1 MDEIAAP
8 GILAYKAG
16 ECFVN
21 LVSLINEI
29 PAGRDINSTTLE
41 NLLQQYVKSSSP
53 PTIFTTDIIPV
64 IGFSFKVFH
73 TFSGPGGPSAC
84 TSAPAALRGV
94 GGGGGGKECPNCDD
108 TISTVMIFNCLLC
121 RGTCQHI
128 CRRKSVSCMLAAVYY
143 ILISFQKNRTIIILS
158 RPRPSVLFYISKLS
172 KCASG
177 IVPSESITPSF
188 FIYTITH
195 YEASKC

>member
-16 ECFVN
+16 ECFAN

-53 PTIFTTDIIPV
+53 LTRMHPWHYTRHRVLLWNISI
-64 IGFSFKVFH
+64 
-73 TFSGPGGPSAC
+73 TFFVSGCLSAC

-94 GGGGGGKECPNCDD
+94 GGGGGKECLNCDD
-108 TISTVMIFNCLLC
+108 TISTVMIFIWFLR
-121 RGTCQHI
+121 RGTCLHI
-128 CRRKSVSCMLAAVYY
+128 CRRKSVSCLLTAIYS
-143 ILISFQKNRTIIILS
+143 ILIPFLKNCTIIILS
-158 RPRPSVLFYISKLS
+158 RPQPTFFLYI
-172 KCASG
+172 
-177 IVPSESITPSF
+177 
-188 FIYTITH
+188 
-195 YEASKC
+195 

>member
-41 NLLQQYVKSSSP
+41 NLLQQYVISISSLTRF
-53 PTIFTTDIIPV
+53 TIDIMPGIE
-64 IGFSFKVFH
+64 FSFDIFH
-73 TFSGPGGPSAC
+73 TFSRPGGLSAC

-94 GGGGGGKECPNCDD
+94 GGGGGKECPNCDD
-108 TISTVMIFNCLLC
+108 TISTVMIFICFLR
-121 RGTCQHI
+121 RGTYLHACQREKVLCVFGGNLLHFN
-128 CRRKSVSCMLAAVYY
+128 
-143 ILISFQKNRTIIILS
+143 LISKEF
-158 RPRPSVLFYISKLS
+158 VLLPY
-172 KCASG
+172 CHD
-177 IVPSESITPSF
+177 PTN
-188 FIYTITH
+188 
-195 YEASKC
+195 